1 MLDDGVYFAP
11 ALYEAGFVSA
21 EHGTGRDSNTPGRP
35 PAPPSPHC
43 KQPESVASAKQTEYN
58 GHPAVAL
65 QSSDGARATVLLHG
79 GHLVSWIPAG
89 GQEQLYV
96 SPTSQY
102 GEGQAVRGGV
112 PVIFPQFSSR
122 GTLPRHGLLRTRGW
136 QLADTTSHGAAR
148 PGGAALRGRRRHA
161 RAVAARVRGRDHR
174 QHHRPAA
181 RHRVRRD
188 QHRRHR
194 RSTSRSPCTAYLRTN
209 DVLKAQLEGL
219 QGVKYEDNT
228 TGQWQQQW
236 GDVTQVVGEVD
247 RLYHDAPNRP
257 LTLRELGRKLA
268 DHARRFHRRRR
279 LEPRPAEGRAAQRP
293 ARRRLGQDDLRRS
306 RACDRPRHAP
316 ARRRMAGMQTFIA
329 G

>member
-1 MLDDGVYFAP
+1 M
-11 ALYEAGFVSA
+11 
-21 EHGTGRDSNTPGRP
+21 
-35 PAPPSPHC
+35 
-43 KQPESVASAKQTEYN
+43 ASSKLTEYN

-112 PVIFPQFSSR
+112 PVIFPQFSTR
-122 GTLPRHGLLRTRGW
+122 GTLPRHGLVRTRGW
-136 QLADTTSHGAAR
+136 QLQEGPSLGPHAQAVLRFTADDATRALWPHDFEAEITVSIVGQQLDIEFAATNTGDTTFEFTV
-148 PGGAALRGRRRHA
+148 ALH
-161 RAVAARVRGRDHR
+161 
-174 QHHRPAA
+174 
-181 RHRVRRD
+181 
-188 QHRRHR
+188 
-194 RSTSRSPCTAYLRTN
+194 SYLRTN

-236 GDVTQVVGEVD
+236 GDVTQVVGEID
-247 RLYHDAPNRP
+247 RLYHDAPNK
-257 LTLRELGRKLA
+257 LLLRELGRKLA
-268 DHARRFHRRRR
+268 IAHADFTDVVVWN
-279 LEPRPAEGRAAQRP
+279 PGPQKAAQLSDMP
-293 ARRRLGQDDLRRS
+293 DDDWNKMLCVEAARVIDPVTLQPGDEW
-306 RACDRPRHAP
+306 
-316 ARRRMAGMQTFIA
+316 AGMQTFIA